1 MKRPRPR
8 AQHFATARRL
18 RAILAERFPS
28 TFTPSKTPF
37 KRPLKIGIHV
47 DLREACGDLSSHD
60 IHVFLKTY
68 TSGRK
73 YNACLAEGADR
84 LDLDGIGDGV
94 VTPVQAQRA
103 AAILRKIDQQT
114 MARGLRKVA

>member
-1 MKRPRPR
+1 VRTRK
-8 AQHFATARRL
+8 ASGEKWFVTAKRL
-18 RAILAERFPS
+18 RAVLAERFPG
-28 TFTPSKTPF
+28 TITPSKTPF

-47 DLREACGDLSSHD
+47 DLRAACGDLSSRD

-73 YNACLAEGADR
+73 YNACLVEGADR

-94 VTPVQAQRA
+94 VTPEQASRA
-103 AAILRKIDQQT
+103 AAVLRKIEKQT
-114 MARGLRKVA
+114 GSGA